1 MKQKFTVSSPE
12 EPEPPKPW
20 QQTTDSFSLSNP
32 TPAMLEVISRM
43 RQKASTPAN
52 TGGKKVRSER

>member
-1 MKQKFTVSSPE
+1 VKFALPLPE
-12 EPEPPKPW
+12 VPEPTKLQ
-20 QQTTDSFSLSNP
+20 QQTADSFSFSNP

-52 TGGKKVRSER
+52 TGGKKVKTER